1 MTRHCLMT
9 SSLGA
14 RLTQQMASA
23 TLIMTIGVAGI
34 ILSSSA
40 SACTFENFNDFAQAF
55 QSQSGV
61 RQQHIN
67 KTLMTQQVLMLGS
80 EANTITNEIEQ
91 PGATVEEIFKLQKS
105 AALSVASNAPDRMIL
120 RDNNGEKLFI
130 LLFDA
135 ENCWKLNRIENWS
148 LGKEQASTGA
158 AQLAHAAT
166 QRGDIYSRLAN
177 ETPSDSSIALYAS
190 ALDSYLYAAKL
201 GSTKAAYLAAGISL
215 SGQAPRL
222 DNQQIQ
228 SLLETA
234 SQSDPDAGLTLANFY
249 CDEGEY
255 GESRPCANP
264 EKSLEALRR
273 SARLGSPVALIELGS
288 TYASGSIT
296 ERNPQRALAC
306 YEEAQ
311 RKGADGLQRS
321 IDDLKASG
329 VDTSNTVHCF

>member
-1 MTRHCLMT
+1 MT
-9 SSLGA
+9 SSVGA
-14 RLTQQMASA
+14 RVTQQMASA
-23 TLIMTIGVAGI
+23 ALIMTIGATGTM
-34 ILSSSA
+34 LSSSA
-40 SACTFENFNDFAQAF
+40 SACTFENFNDFTLAF
-55 QSQSGV
+55 QNQSGV
-61 RQQHIN
+61 RQQHIH
-67 KTLMTQQVLMLGS
+67 KPLMSQQVQLQGS
-80 EANTITNEIEQ
+80 EPDTKTNEIDHPNAAVEQ
-91 PGATVEEIFKLQKS
+91 IFALQKRDELNVS
-105 AALSVASNAPDRMIL
+105 SSAPDRMTL
-120 RDNNGEKLFI
+120 RDNKGKTLFI

-135 ENCWKLNRIENWS
+135 GNCWKLKKIENWS
-148 LGKEQASTGA
+148 LGKEQALADA
-158 AQLAHAAT
+158 AESAHAAT
-166 QRGDIYSRLAN
+166 QRGDIYNRLAN

-234 SQSDPDAGLTLANFY
+234 SQSYPDAGLTLANFY

-311 RKGADGLQRS
+311 RKGADGLQPS
-321 IDDLKASG
+321 IDDLKTSG
-329 VDTSNTVHCF
+329 VETSNTVHCF